1 MKSISIKERLMKERL
16 KIMKRLATVM
26 IMCISLALLMKV
38 SSTASPAKP
47 TASPKD
53 SSPHDKLAVWA
64 GHWKVR
70 IDTKETQFRHASTE
84 YFDSKCSFFPN
95 NVFLFC
101 DYLSLQ
107 SNAESNGGV
116 MDDVSLFYYSDVDKT
131 FKYTNVAAE
140 GGPNENTMQVD
151 GNVWTRAFDIPRKS
165 GGVAKA
171 REIYTFVS
179 PDKQSARLEISI
191 DNGEHWTVIHE
202 AVGTREP

>member
-1 MKSISIKERLMKERL
+1 
-16 KIMKRLATVM
+16 MKRLATLV
-26 IMCISLALLMKV
+26 ILCVSIALLMKI
-38 SSTASPAKP
+38 SSPASPARP
-47 TASPKD
+47 TASPTD

-64 GHWKVR
+64 GHWKAR

-84 YFDSKCSFFPN
+84 YFDARCSFFPHDT
-95 NVFLFC
+95 FLFC

-107 SNAESNGGV
+107 PNAESNGGV
-116 MDDVSLFYYSDVDKT
+116 MDDISLFYYSDVDKT

-140 GGPNENTMQVD
+140 GGPDENTMQVD
-151 GNVWTRAFDIPRKS
+151 GNTWTRPFEIARRS

-179 PDKQSARLEISI
+179 PDKQLARLEISI
-191 DNGEHWTVIHE
+191 DNGEHWTVVHE

>member
-1 MKSISIKERLMKERL
+1 MKERL
-16 KIMKRLATVM
+16 KIMKRLATAM
-26 IMCISLALLMKV
+26 FICMSIAFLLKV
-38 SSTASPAKP
+38 PSTASSAKP

-53 SSPHDKLAVWA
+53 SSPHDKLALWA
-64 GHWKVR
+64 GHWKTR

-84 YFDSKCSFFPN
+84 YFDAKCSFFPN
-95 NVFLFC
+95 NIFLYC

-116 MDDVSLFYYSDVDKT
+116 MDDISLFYYSEADKT

-151 GNVWTRAFDIPRKS
+151 GDVWTRPFEIQRRS

-171 REIYTFVS
+171 REIYNFVS
-179 PDKQSARLEISI
+179 PDKHLARLEISI
-191 DNGEHWTVIHE
+191 DNGEHWTVVHE
-202 AVGTREP
+202 AVSTREP